1 VQGQKVDSETS
12 KSRDIFVGK
21 EIVSFGTNMTPDDES
36 SDGGSMVKTELE
48 LATAVEHFHAMKYG
62 MKIKKCT
69 ALKVHGSG
77 SVKKQ
82 RTPIKIGVQGV
93 LKSLDKEEM
102 EEMMKLT
109 KTEPGEPMEMAT
121 KDTCATLKLEPPPT

>member
-62 MKIKKCT
+62 MKIKKNT

-77 SVKKQ
+77 SVK
-82 RTPIKIGVQGV
+82 
-93 LKSLDKEEM
+93 SKEPQS
-102 EEMMKLT
+102 K
-109 KTEPGEPMEMAT
+109 
-121 KDTCATLKLEPPPT
+121 